1 MIWLRII
8 FWLFTKCRWAAGWW
22 GLVFHQLCIQ
32 TTRGRLV
39 EETLPW
45 TPTKLWA
52 SREKMGTGRQPCCL
66 EGLSAWQGE
75 LVTQTPHPEAE
86 KAHRKHLTR
95 FRRKQRPQ
103 IRHGKSWF
111 IVLSIGLDL
120 RWDHS
125 DSLVLKLINIACDV
139 GSTRR
144 DRWVLGCCIP
154 STEGWMIYSRRWSN
168 CDLGETP
175 H

>member
-1 MIWLRII
+1 MIWQQVGGVSLPSAVHRDNS
-8 FWLFTKCRWAAGWW
+8 WSPRGGGAA
-22 GLVFHQLCIQ
+22 LNPDK
-32 TTRGRLV
+32 
-39 EETLPW
+39 TLSQ
-45 TPTKLWA
+45 
-52 SREKMGTGRQPCCL
+52 SRENGDRSPTLLPGRA
-66 EGLSAWQGE
+66 SAWQGE